1 MSKALGSYCGVVP
14 FGKESGRYKGK
25 DKVSPIANKT
35 LKTLLH
41 LGALATLAE
50 KCIRSILPKK
60 NHKEKKNKM
69 LAINNVR
76 NKILKHSLRVLKIKP
91 NTHRLFVQCA

>member
-1 MSKALGSYCGVVP
+1 MVRNQEGS
-14 FGKESGRYKGK
+14 KGK

-41 LGALATLAE
+41 LGGIS
-50 KCIRSILPKK
+50 KHWWK
-60 NHKEKKNKM
+60 NAFAAYYQRKVNEDKKNKM

-76 NKILKHSLRVLKIKP
+76 NK
-91 NTHRLFVQCA
+91 